1 MKKISTE
8 LEKIV
13 YDEPTFADAVDTLI
27 NDIKRQSANA
37 IKILRERFK
46 DEITEEVETLDTF
59 SDVAK
64 FEDFINDARTS
75 YVNNVTFMP
84 FEEKDRI
91 NRMYD
96 DLRNA
101 CVDAVKILAKLFKL
115 PYDLKYDGAKL
126 VPDKSVIEKE
136 IRKNFI
142 VPLTDE
148 QREYYTKL
156 ASVHNSIADLN
167 QFEDSHKLNLFS
179 EHGYSDIRYGIY
191 KQIKPFDYFV
201 NFDDR
206 RYIDSV
212 KGGVF
217 FPKE

>member
-8 LEKIV
+8 LTKVV
-13 YDEPTFADAVDTLI
+13 YDEPAFADAVDTLI
-27 NDIKRQSANA
+27 NDISRQSTNA

-46 DEITEEVETLDTF
+46 DEITDDVKTLDTF

-64 FEDFINDARTS
+64 FENFINDARTS

-101 CVDAVKILAKLFKL
+101 CVDAVKILEKLFKL
-115 PYDLKYDGAKL
+115 PYNLIYDGTRLIPNKTE
-126 VPDKSVIEKE
+126 IEKN
-136 IRKNFI
+136 IKKNFI

-148 QREYYTKL
+148 QREYYVKL
-156 ASVHNSIADLN
+156 AAVHNAISELN

>member
-1 MKKISTE
+1 MEKINTE
-8 LEKIV
+8 LSKVV

-27 NDIKRQSANA
+27 NDITRQSANA
-37 IKILRERFK
+37 IKILRERFT
-46 DEITEEVETLDTF
+46 DEITDDVKSLERF

-75 YVNNVTFMP
+75 YIANVVYLP

-96 DLRNA
+96 DLHNG
-101 CVDAVKILAKLFKL
+101 CIDAVRILQKLFQL
-115 PYDLKYDGAKL
+115 PYDLKYDGIKL

-148 QREYYTKL
+148 QREYFTL
-156 ASVHNSIADLN
+156 IAAVHNAIADLN
-167 QFEDSHKLNLFS
+167 QFEQEHKLNEFS
-179 EHGYSDIRYGIY
+179 VRGYSDIKFGIY
-191 KQIKPFDYFV
+191 KKIEPFPYFLK
-201 NFDDR
+201 FDEAN
-206 RYIDSV
+206 YIDGL
-212 KGGVF
+212 KTGMF
-217 FPKE
+217 FNED

>member
-1 MKKISTE
+1 M
-8 LEKIV
+8 EKINAELGKV
-13 YDEPTFADAVDTLI
+13 VCDELAFNDAVDTLI
-27 NDIKRQSANA
+27 NDITRQSANA
-37 IKILRERFK
+37 IKILRERFT
-46 DEITEEVETLDTF
+46 DEITDDVKSLERF

-84 FEEKDRI
+84 FEERDRI

-101 CVDAVKILAKLFKL
+101 CVDAVKILAKLFQL
-115 PYDLKYDGAKL
+115 PYDLKYDGIKL

-148 QREYYTKL
+148 QREYYVKL

-167 QFEDSHKLNLFS
+167 QFEQEHKLNEFS
-179 EHGYSDIRYGIY
+179 VHGYSDIRFGLY
-191 KQIKPFDYFV
+191 KNIKPY
-201 NFDDR
+201 NFLLNFNEAN
-206 RYIDSV
+206 YIDGL
-212 KGGVF
+212 KTGMF
-217 FPKE
+217 FNED

>member
-1 MKKISTE
+1 
-8 LEKIV
+8 
-13 YDEPTFADAVDTLI
+13 
-27 NDIKRQSANA
+27 
-37 IKILRERFK
+37 
-46 DEITEEVETLDTF
+46 
-59 SDVAK
+59 
-64 FEDFINDARTS
+64 
-75 YVNNVTFMP
+75 
-84 FEEKDRI
+84 
-91 NRMYD
+91 MYD

-101 CVDAVKILAKLFKL
+101 CVDAVKILAKLFQL
-115 PYDLKYDGAKL
+115 PYDLKYDGIKL

-148 QREYYTKL
+148 QREYFTL
-156 ASVHNSIADLN
+156 IASVHNAIADLN
-167 QFEDSHKLNLFS
+167 QYETEHKLNEFS
-179 EHGYSDIRYGIY
+179 VRGYSDIRYGIY

-206 RYIDSV
+206 RYINSI

>member
-46 DEITEEVETLDTF
+46 DEITDDVKTLDTF

-64 FEDFINDARTS
+64 FENFINDARTS

-101 CVDAVKILAKLFKL
+101 CVDAVKILEKLFKL
-115 PYDLKYDGAKL
+115 PYNLIYDGTRLIPNKTE
-126 VPDKSVIEKE
+126 IEKN
-136 IRKNFI
+136 IKKNFI

-148 QREYYTKL
+148 QREYYVKL
-156 ASVHNSIADLN
+156 AAVHNAISELN

>member
-13 YDEPTFADAVDTLI
+13 YDEPAFADAVDTLI
-27 NDIKRQSANA
+27 NDISRQSTNA

-46 DEITEEVETLDTF
+46 NEITDDISSLQTF
-59 SDVAK
+59 SDVEK
-64 FEDFINDARTS
+64 FENFINDARTS
-75 YVNNVTFMP
+75 YTNAVTFMP
-84 FEEKDRI
+84 FEERDRI
-91 NRMYD
+91 NRMYG
-96 DLRNA
+96 DLHDVCIN
-101 CVDAVKILAKLFKL
+101 AVKILAKLFKL
-115 PYDLKYDGAKL
+115 PYNLKYDGIKL
-126 VPDKSVIEKE
+126 VPDKSRIENE
-136 IRKNFI
+136 IRKNFV

-156 ASVHNSIADLN
+156 ASVHNAIADLN
-167 QFEDSHKLNLFS
+167 QFEDSNKLNLFS

-206 RYIDSV
+206 RYINSI

-217 FPKE
+217 FPQE

>member
-8 LEKIV
+8 LEKVV
-13 YDEPTFADAVDTLI
+13 YDEPAFADAVDTLI
-27 NDIKRQSANA
+27 NDITRQSTNA
-37 IKILRERFK
+37 VKILRERFA
-46 DEITEEVETLDTF
+46 DEITDKVETLETF

-75 YVNNVTFMP
+75 YTNAVTFMP

-96 DLRNA
+96 DLHDV
-101 CVDAVKILAKLFKL
+101 CIDAVKILQKLFQL
-115 PYDLKYDGAKL
+115 PYDLKYDGIKL
-126 VPDKSVIEKE
+126 VPDKSRIEKE
-136 IRKNFI
+136 IRKNFV

-156 ASVHNSIADLN
+156 AAVHNAISELN

-212 KGGVF
+212 KRGVF
-217 FPKE
+217 FPQD

>member
-8 LEKIV
+8 PEKIV

-37 IKILRERFK
+37 IKILRERFT
-46 DEITEEVETLDTF
+46 DEITDDVKSLERF

-75 YVNNVTFMP
+75 YTNAVTFMP
-84 FEEKDRI
+84 FEERDRI

-96 DLRNA
+96 DLRNG
-101 CVDAVKILAKLFKL
+101 CIDAVKILAKLFKL
-115 PYDLKYDGAKL
+115 PYNLIYDGTRLIPNKTE
-126 VPDKSVIEKE
+126 IEKN
-136 IRKNFI
+136 IKKNFI
-142 VPLTDE
+142 VSLTDE

-156 ASVHNSIADLN
+156 ASVHNAIADLN

-206 RYIDSV
+206 RYINSI

>member
-27 NDIKRQSANA
+27 NDITRQSTNA
-37 IKILRERFK
+37 IKILRERFT
-46 DEITEEVETLDTF
+46 DEITDDVKSLERF

-75 YVNNVTFMP
+75 YIANVTFMP
-84 FEEKDRI
+84 FEERDRI

-96 DLRNA
+96 DLRNG
-101 CVDAVKILAKLFKL
+101 CIDAVKILAKLFKL
-115 PYDLKYDGAKL
+115 PYNLIYDGTRLIPNKTE
-126 VPDKSVIEKE
+126 IEKN
-136 IRKNFI
+136 IKKNFI
-142 VPLTDE
+142 VSLTDE

-156 ASVHNSIADLN
+156 AAVHNAISELN

-206 RYIDSV
+206 RYINSI

>member
-8 LEKIV
+8 LTKVV
-13 YDEPTFADAVDTLI
+13 YDEPAFADAVDTLI
-27 NDIKRQSANA
+27 TDISRQSTNA
-37 IKILRERFK
+37 IKILRKRFK
-46 DEITEEVETLDTF
+46 DEITDEVETLDTF

-101 CVDAVKILAKLFKL
+101 CVDAVKILEKLFKL
-115 PYDLKYDGAKL
+115 PYGLKYDGAKL
-126 VPDKSVIEKE
+126 IPDKLLIEKE
-136 IRKNFI
+136 IRKNF
-142 VPLTDE
+142 VVSLSDE

-212 KGGVF
+212 KRGVF
-217 FPKE
+217 FPQE

>member
-1 MKKISTE
+1 M
-8 LEKIV
+8 EKINAELGKV
-13 YDEPTFADAVDTLI
+13 VCDELAFNDAVDTLI
-27 NDIKRQSANA
+27 NDITRQSANA
-37 IKILRERFK
+37 IKILRERFT
-46 DEITEEVETLDTF
+46 DEITDDVKSLERF

-84 FEEKDRI
+84 FEERDRI

-101 CVDAVKILAKLFKL
+101 CVDAVKILAKLFQL
-115 PYDLKYDGAKL
+115 PYDLKYDGIKL

-148 QREYYTKL
+148 QREYFTL
-156 ASVHNSIADLN
+156 IASVHNAIADLN
-167 QFEDSHKLNLFS
+167 QYETEHKLNEFS
-179 EHGYSDIRYGIY
+179 VRGYSDIRYGIY

-206 RYIDSV
+206 RYINSI

>member
-8 LEKIV
+8 LEKVV
-13 YDEPTFADAVDTLI
+13 YDEPAFADTVDTLI
-27 NDIKRQSANA
+27 NDITRQSVNA
-37 IKILRERFK
+37 IKILRERFT
-46 DEITEEVETLDTF
+46 DEITGDVKSLERF
-59 SDVAK
+59 SDVPK

-156 ASVHNSIADLN
+156 AAVHNAISELN

-206 RYIDSV
+206 RYINSI

-217 FPKE
+217 FPQD

>member
-8 LEKIV
+8 LTKVV
-13 YDEPTFADAVDTLI
+13 YDEPAFADAVDTLI
-27 NDIKRQSANA
+27 TDISRQSTNA
-37 IKILRERFK
+37 IKILRKRFK
-46 DEITEEVETLDTF
+46 DEITDDVKTLDTF

-101 CVDAVKILAKLFKL
+101 CVDAVKILEKLFKL

-148 QREYYTKL
+148 QREYFAKL
-156 ASVHNSIADLN
+156 ASVHNAIADLN

-212 KGGVF
+212 KRGVF
-217 FPKE
+217 FPQE

>member
-27 NDIKRQSANA
+27 NDITRQSTNA

-46 DEITEEVETLDTF
+46 DEITDDVKSLERF

-84 FEEKDRI
+84 FEERDRI

-101 CVDAVKILAKLFKL
+101 CVDAVKILAKLFQL
-115 PYDLKYDGAKL
+115 PYDLKYDGIKL

-148 QREYYTKL
+148 QREYFTL
-156 ASVHNSIADLN
+156 IASVHNAIADLN
-167 QFEDSHKLNLFS
+167 QYETEHKLNEFS
-179 EHGYSDIRYGIY
+179 VRGYSDIRYGIY

-206 RYIDSV
+206 RYINSI

>member
-1 MKKISTE
+1 MKKIITE
-8 LEKIV
+8 LDKVV

-101 CVDAVKILAKLFKL
+101 CIDAVKILQKLFQL
-115 PYDLKYDGAKL
+115 PYDLKYDGIKL
-126 VPDKSVIEKE
+126 VPDKSLIEKE
-136 IRKNFI
+136 IRKNF
-142 VPLTDE
+142 VVSLSDE
-148 QREYYTKL
+148 QREYYTKI
-156 ASVHNSIADLN
+156 AAVHNAITDLN

-217 FPKE
+217 FPHD

>member
-8 LEKIV
+8 VTKVV
-13 YDEPTFADAVDTLI
+13 YDEPAFADAVDTLI
-27 NDIKRQSANA
+27 NDISRQSTNA

-46 DEITEEVETLDTF
+46 DEITDDVKTLDTF

-64 FEDFINDARTS
+64 FENFINDARTS
-75 YVNNVTFMP
+75 YIANVTFMP
-84 FEEKDRI
+84 FEERDRI

-96 DLRNA
+96 DLRNG
-101 CVDAVKILAKLFKL
+101 CIDAVKILEKLFKL
-115 PYDLKYDGAKL
+115 PYHLTYDGIKL
-126 VPDKSVIEKE
+126 NPDKSRIEKE
-136 IRKNFI
+136 IRKNLI

-148 QREYYTKL
+148 QREYFAKL
-156 ASVHNSIADLN
+156 ASVHNAIADLN

-212 KGGVF
+212 KRGVF
-217 FPKE
+217 FPQE

>member
-1 MKKISTE
+1 MEKINTE
-8 LEKIV
+8 LSKVV

-27 NDIKRQSANA
+27 NDITRQSANA
-37 IKILRERFK
+37 IKILRERFT
-46 DEITEEVETLDTF
+46 DEITDDVKSLERF

-75 YVNNVTFMP
+75 YIANVVYLP

-96 DLRNA
+96 DLHNG
-101 CVDAVKILAKLFKL
+101 CIDAVRILQKLFQL
-115 PYDLKYDGAKL
+115 PYDLKYDGIKL

-148 QREYYTKL
+148 QREYFTL
-156 ASVHNSIADLN
+156 IAAVHNAIADLN
-167 QFEDSHKLNLFS
+167 QYETEHKLNEFS
-179 EHGYSDIRYGIY
+179 VRGYSDIKFGIY
-191 KQIKPFDYFV
+191 KKIEPFPYFLK
-201 NFDDR
+201 FDEAN
-206 RYIDSV
+206 YIDGL
-212 KGGVF
+212 KTGMF
-217 FPKE
+217 FNED

>member
-1 MKKISTE
+1 M
-8 LEKIV
+8 EKINAELGKV
-13 YDEPTFADAVDTLI
+13 VCDELAFNDAVDTLI
-27 NDIKRQSANA
+27 NDITRQSANA

-46 DEITEEVETLDTF
+46 DEITDDVKSLERF

-84 FEEKDRI
+84 FEERDRI

-101 CVDAVKILAKLFKL
+101 CVDAVKILAKLFQL
-115 PYDLKYDGAKL
+115 PYDLKYDGIKL

-148 QREYYTKL
+148 QREYFTL
-156 ASVHNSIADLN
+156 IASVHNAIADLN
-167 QFEDSHKLNLFS
+167 QYETEHKLNEFS
-179 EHGYSDIRYGIY
+179 VRGYSDIRYGIY

-206 RYIDSV
+206 RYINSI

>member
-8 LEKIV
+8 LEKII
-13 YDEPTFADAVDTLI
+13 YDEPAFADAVDTLI
-27 NDIKRQSANA
+27 NDITRQSTNA

-46 DEITEEVETLDTF
+46 DEITDKVETLDTF

-75 YVNNVTFMP
+75 YTNAVTFLP

-91 NRMYD
+91 DRLYG
-96 DLRNA
+96 DLRNG
-101 CVDAVKILAKLFKL
+101 CIDAVKILEKLFKL
-115 PYDLKYDGAKL
+115 PYNLKYDGIKL
-126 VPDKSVIEKE
+126 APDKLSVEKG

-148 QREYYTKL
+148 QREYFAKI
-156 ASVHNSIADLN
+156 AAVHNAIAELN

-201 NFDDR
+201 NFDER
-206 RYIDSV
+206 RYINSI

-217 FPKE
+217 FPKD

>member
-1 MKKISTE
+1 MKKINVE
-8 LEKIV
+8 LSKTI
-13 YDEPTFADAVDTLI
+13 YDEVAFADAVDTLI
-27 NDIKRQSANA
+27 NDITRQSTNA

-46 DEITEEVETLDTF
+46 DEITDEVETLETF

-64 FEDFINDARTS
+64 FENFINDARTS
-75 YVNNVTFMP
+75 YIANVTFMP
-84 FEEKDRI
+84 FEERDRI

-96 DLRNA
+96 DLRNG
-101 CVDAVKILAKLFKL
+101 CIDAVKILEKLFKL
-115 PYDLKYDGAKL
+115 PYHLTYDGAKL
-126 VPDKSVIEKE
+126 VPDKSAIENE

-148 QREYYTKL
+148 QREYFAKL
-156 ASVHNSIADLN
+156 ASVHNAIADLN

-191 KQIKPFDYFV
+191 KQIKPFDYLI
-201 NFDDR
+201 NFDER
-206 RYIDSV
+206 RYINSI

-217 FPKE
+217 FPQD

>member
-8 LEKIV
+8 LEKVV
-13 YDEPTFADAVDTLI
+13 YDEPAFADAVDTLI
-27 NDIKRQSANA
+27 NDITRQSTNA
-37 IKILRERFK
+37 IKILRERFT
-46 DEITEEVETLDTF
+46 DEITD
-59 SDVAK
+59 DVKSLERFADVTK

-75 YVNNVTFMP
+75 YIANVVYLP

-96 DLRNA
+96 DLHNG
-101 CVDAVKILAKLFKL
+101 CIDAVRILQSLFKL

-126 VPDKSVIEKE
+126 VPDKSEIEKE

-148 QREYYTKL
+148 QREYYTRI
-156 ASVHNSIADLN
+156 ASLHNAIADLN

-201 NFDDR
+201 NFDER
-206 RYIDSV
+206 RYINSI

-217 FPKE
+217 FPQD